1 MNTSSTP
8 RSRRSVALVGG
19 LTSLALSASLL
30 TTVPSATAAPELP
43 APGDDVY
50 RGQVQVVPGK
60 NPDARVLRGAVFVDA
75 NRNSVKDRGEK
86 GIPGVSV
93 SNGRTVVATD
103 RRGEYQL
110 TVDDNTTVFVSQPA
124 GYQVPVDSSNVAQY
138 YYNHLPQ
145 GSPKLKFGGIKPT
158 GPLPKAVN
166 FGMVTSTATAG
177 SEQDCLIGGDIQTY
191 TKKEAEYAAKGAFND
206 LSKRDDYR
214 GCGALFIGDIVGD
227 DLSLYPGIRQLTSKL
242 NGPARFLPGNHD
254 LDYDAKNRAH
264 AYDTYRA
271 TFGPTYHSY
280 DVGRV
285 HVVSLDTVDYPVP
298 GRSYNG
304 ALGKKQLE
312 WLRKDLARVPKNKL
326 IVVAGHIPLLTFA
339 DQGSEQHQIDEVKQV
354 YKLLKGRKAVA
365 VSGHTHS
372 IENMRK
378 GDSMAGWQDIFGV
391 TKLPFPHITSGA
403 ISGDWYSGKLLEG
416 GYPLAVQRDGGLP
429 GVVTLDI
436 KGNRFTERFTVR
448 GDKGA
453 DQMQLGLNTPAYR
466 AWYKANK
473 PAKKPKPGNA
483 APLADPL
490 KISKD
495 DLSGSWLTTNFFM
508 GSTGSKVMVSI
519 DGRRA
524 QQATR
529 TQPMTGEGQYVG
541 AEYSDPAAVQEQL
554 VHGGSPADRS
564 MHLWRQGLPT
574 DLEAGTHTATVRATD
589 AHGRVSTEK
598 ITFEVTE

>member
-1 MNTSSTP
+1 MIVRP
-8 RSRRSVALVGG
+8 QARRATIVGG
-19 LTSLALSASLL
+19 LSVLALGASLISP
-30 TTVPSATAAPELP
+30 TPVATAAPQ
-43 APGDDVY
+43 ADATADQAY

-60 NPDARVLRGAVFVDA
+60 NAKARVLHGSVFHDA
-75 NRNSVKDRGEK
+75 DRDSVKDRGEK
-86 GIPGVSV
+86 GIAGVAV
-93 SNGRTVVATD
+93 SNGRKVVTTD
-103 RRGEYQL
+103 RNGNYKI
-110 TVDDNTTVFVSQPA
+110 TVDDNTTVFVTQPA
-124 GYQVPVDSSNVAQY
+124 GYQVPVDEANVAQF
-138 YYNHLPQ
+138 YYNHMPQ
-145 GSPKLKFGGIKPT
+145 GSPKLKYGGMEAT

-166 FGMVTSTATAG
+166 FGMVKSPATAT
-177 SEQDCLIGGDIQTY
+177 SEQECIIGGDIQTY
-191 TKKEAEYAAKGAFND
+191 TKKEAEYAANGAFKD
-206 LSKRDDYR
+206 LNARTGYD

-227 DLSLYPGIRQLTSKL
+227 DLSLYPGIRELTKKL

-254 LDYDAKNRAH
+254 MDYDAKSRAH
-264 AYDTYRA
+264 MYDTFRDK
-271 TFGPTYHSY
+271 FGPTYHSY

-298 GRSYNG
+298 GKSYNG

-312 WLRKDLARVPKNKL
+312 WLKQDLARVPKNKL

-391 TKLPFPHITSGA
+391 AGLPFQHITSGA
-403 ISGDWYSGKLLEG
+403 ISGDWYSGKMLEG

-436 KGNRFTERFTVR
+436 KGNRYTERFTVR

-466 AWYKANK
+466 DWYRKNK
-473 PAKKPKPGNA
+473 PATGKPKPGTVEA
-483 APLADPL
+483 LADPL
-490 KISKD
+490 KVSQSE
-495 DLSGSWLTTNFFM
+495 LSGTWLTTNFFM
-508 GSTGSKVMVSI
+508 GSTGSKVTVSI

-524 QQATR
+524 QKATR

-554 VHGGSPADRS
+554 VKGGSVADRS

-574 DLEAGTHTATVRATD
+574 DLEVGKHTATVRATD